1 LFLVA
6 LAPDI
11 GSAQPADWQKTW
23 NETLAAAK
31 KEGKVVVAGPP
42 DAQVRQALPAAFEER
57 YGFAW
62 NISVPAA
69 PIRQTSCGAKRRPA
83 FSQWTQ

>member
-42 DAQVRQALPAAFEER
+42 DAQVRQALPAAL
-57 YGFAW
+57 
-62 NISVPAA
+62 
-69 PIRQTSCGAKRRPA
+69 
-83 FSQWTQ
+83 